1 MVEAGNRAIL
11 RPAPPG
17 APTPVRN
24 AFCYGKIERR
34 AIHPGLSTGDDLF
47 QMESHTQQSNCP
59 DAIVLLHLSVAT
71 DLKAIANTL
80 GLEKYRR
87 HIFLCADQTEPK
99 WAPKEKGLESWD
111 YLKRR
116 LKELNLV
123 GPEPLVYRTKANCLR
138 VCTRG
143 PIAVVYPEGVWYHS
157 CTPGVLERIIQEHL
171 IGGKPV
177 QEFVFAVNRQNKA
190 GDGVRTL

>member
-1 MVEAGNRAIL
+1 MI
-11 RPAPPG
+11 
-17 APTPVRN
+17 
-24 AFCYGKIERR
+24 
-34 AIHPGLSTGDDLF
+34 
-47 QMESHTQQSNCP
+47 
-59 DAIVLLHLSVAT
+59 T
-71 DLKAIANTL
+71 DLQAIANTL

-99 WAPKEKGLESWD
+99 CASKATGLDAWE

-138 VCTRG
+138 VCTNG

-157 CTPGVLERIIQEHL
+157 CTPEVLERIIQEHL
-171 IGGKPV
+171 INGKTV
-177 QEFVFAVNRQNKA
+177 EEFAF
-190 GDGVRTL
+190 VRNPMTA